1 MIVKRGP
8 FLADNKPNDFE
19 QYWENT
25 LEELAALPA
34 RTEVEVVPMRG
45 TDYAT
50 AYGVHFTGLGSYRLF
65 AYLSIPIGEGP
76 FPALYYTAAYGS
88 VVTPIPQGAS
98 NEIRRQHVTF
108 SIAARGSRNA
118 DKPYAAAFPG
128 LLTDGIENSAA
139 YRLRG
144 IAADCVRGL
153 EVLLARPEVDASRVV
168 LLGADMAL
176 LTAALSSGASH
187 VVATPALLYETIE
200 RAAATKA
207 YPLQE
212 INDYLRTRRKAKT
225 AVARTLSYFDVRWHA
240 PQIEAT
246 TLIKAGPPGSAS
258 DQRGLASLTTAIAGP
273 VTVHESENSGYKDG
287 VFADKWV
294 ASQLGFDAPILPE
307 HWR

>member
-1 MIVKRGP
+1 
-8 FLADNKPNDFE
+8 LADTKPDGFE
-19 QYWENT
+19 QYWEGT
-25 LEELAALPA
+25 LEELAGLPA
-34 RTEVEVVPMRG
+34 RTEVELVAMRE

-65 AYLSIPIGEGP
+65 AYLSIPKGEGP
-76 FPALYYTAAYGS
+76 FPALYYTAGYGS

-98 NEIRRQHVTF
+98 NEIRSRHVTF

-128 LLTDGIENSAA
+128 LLTDGIEHPAA

-153 EVLLARPEVDASRVV
+153 EVLLARPEVDTSRVV
-168 LLGADMAL
+168 LIGADMAL
-176 LTAALSSGASH
+176 LTAGLASGVSH
-187 VVATPALLYETIE
+187 VVAAPALLYKTLEL
-200 RAAATKA
+200 AGGTKA

-212 INDYLRTRRKAKT
+212 INDYLRVHRKARP
-225 AVARTLSYFDVRWHA
+225 AVTRTLSNFDVRWHA
-240 PQIEAT
+240 PGIGAT
-246 TLIKAGPPGSAS
+246 TLIKAGPPNSVM
-258 DQRGLASLTTAIAGP
+258 DQRGLASLTTGIAGP

-287 VFADKWV
+287 IFADRWV

>member
-1 MIVKRGP
+1 
-8 FLADNKPNDFE
+8 
-19 QYWENT
+19 
-25 LEELAALPA
+25 
-34 RTEVEVVPMRG
+34 MRE

-65 AYLSIPIGEGP
+65 AYLSIPKGEGP
-76 FPALYYTAAYGS
+76 FPALYYTAGYGS

-98 NEIRRQHVTF
+98 NEIRARHVTF

-128 LLTDGIENSAA
+128 LLTDGIEDPGA

-153 EVLLARPEVDASRVV
+153 EVLLARPEVDALRVV
-168 LLGADMAL
+168 LIGADMAL
-176 LTAALSSGASH
+176 LTAGLAAGASH
-187 VVATPALLYETIE
+187 VVAGPALLYKTLELAGE
-200 RAAATKA
+200 TKA

-212 INDYLRTRRKAKT
+212 INDYLRVHRRAKP
-225 AVARTLSYFDVRWHA
+225 AVARALSYFDVRWHA
-240 PQIEAT
+240 PKIEAT
-246 TLIKAGPPGSAS
+246 TLIKAGPPGSAM
-258 DQRGLASLTTAIAGP
+258 DQRGLASLTTEIAGQ

-287 VFADKWV
+287 LFADRWV